1 MLEKPCSH
9 CGHVNP
15 TEATS
20 CAQCGASDDQDET
33 IPWHARLVRPADKTP
48 SDAVYL
54 SMGRVLG
61 FTVVTFGLYLAYWFY
76 VTWKHLAS
84 ETEDPHY
91 PLWHTLAVLFVPI
104 YGLFRLHKHIS
115 VVTKLARAQGVDT
128 TLSPLLAVLMWF
140 LSSVLQFLTLQMED
154 PATILGLTL
163 FALALLAAFLVWVQ
177 MPFNAYW
184 ERVRSG
190 RLSAPPLAVFEV
202 ILLALGVFS
211 WLSLLL
217 QG

>member
-1 MLEKPCSH
+1 MLEKPCPQ

-15 TEATS
+15 TDS
-20 CAQCGASDDQDET
+20 RFCAQCGASNAQDEAA
-33 IPWHARLVRPADKTP
+33 PWYAFFTQPADKTP

-61 FTVVTFGLYLAYWFY
+61 LTAVTLGLYLGYWFY

-84 ETEDPHY
+84 ETEDRHY
-91 PLWHTLAVLFVPI
+91 PFWHAMAILFVPI
-104 YGLFRLHKHIS
+104 YGLFRLHKHIAL
-115 VVTKLARAQGVDT
+115 VTKLARAQGVDT
-128 TLSPLLAVLMWF
+128 TLSPLLAVLLWL
-140 LSSVLQFLTLQMED
+140 LSSVLQFLTLQIED
-154 PATILGLTL
+154 PGTLLGLTL
-163 FALALLAAFLVWVQ
+163 FALALLVAFLVWTQ
-177 MPFNAYW
+177 MPLNAYW
-184 ERVRSG
+184 ERVRAG

-202 ILLALGVFS
+202 VLLALGVFS

>member
-15 TEATS
+15 TDSRS
-20 CAQCGASDDQDET
+20 CAQCGASYHLDELT
-33 IPWHARLVRPADKTP
+33 PWHAFFTRPVDKTP
-48 SDAVYL
+48 TDAVYL

-61 FTVVTFGLYLAYWFY
+61 FTAVTLGLYMAYWLY

-84 ETEDPHY
+84 ETDDPHY
-91 PLWHTLAVLFVPI
+91 PLWHTLAILFVPI
-104 YGLFRLHKHIS
+104 YGLFRLHKHIA

-140 LSSVLQFLTLQMED
+140 LSSVLQFLTLRMED
-154 PATILGLTL
+154 PATVLGLTL
-163 FALALLAAFLVWVQ
+163 FALALLVAFLVWVQ
-177 MPFNAYW
+177 MPLNAYW
-184 ERVRSG
+184 ERVRSQ
-190 RLSAPPLAVFEV
+190 LTAPPLAVFEV

-211 WLSLLL
+211 WLSLLV

>member
-1 MLEKPCSH
+1 MLEKPCSN

-15 TEATS
+15 TDS
-20 CAQCGASDDQDET
+20 RFCAHCGASDGPDES
-33 IPWHARLVRPADKTP
+33 IPWHAFFTRPADKTP

-54 SMGRVLG
+54 SMARVLG
-61 FTVVTFGLYLAYWFY
+61 FTAVTLGLYLAYWIY

-104 YGLFRLHKHIS
+104 YGLFRLHKHIAL
-115 VVTKLARAQGVDT
+115 VAKLAKARDVDT
-128 TLSPLLAVLMWF
+128 TLSPLLAVLMWL

-154 PATILGLTL
+154 PATVLGLTL
-163 FALALLAAFLVWVQ
+163 LALTLLAAFLVWVQ
-177 MPFNAYW
+177 MPLNAYW
-184 ERVRSG
+184 GRVRG
-190 RLSAPPLAVFEV
+190 QLAAPPLAVFEV

>member
-1 MLEKPCSH
+1 MLEKQCSH
-9 CGHVNP
+9 CGRLNP
-15 TEATS
+15 TDS
-20 CAQCGASDDQDET
+20 KLCAQCGASNGQDES
-33 IPWHARLVRPADKTP
+33 IPWHAFLTRPADKTP

-61 FTVVTFGLYLAYWFY
+61 FTAVTLGLYLAYWLY

-104 YGLFRLHKHIS
+104 YGLFRLHKHIAL
-115 VVTKLARAQGVDT
+115 VAKVARSRGVDT
-128 TLSPLLAVLMWF
+128 TLSPLLAVLMWL
-140 LSSVLQFLTLQMED
+140 LSSVLQFLTLGMED
-154 PATILGLTL
+154 PATALGLTL
-163 FALALLAAFLVWVQ
+163 LALVLLAAFLVWVQ
-177 MPFNAYW
+177 MPLNAYW
-184 ERVRSG
+184 ERVRSQP
-190 RLSAPPLAVFEV
+190 SSPPLAVFEV